1 MVKHETAAAPRS
13 PAPDRGRATRVRWVV
28 AAFCFGGLAINYVDR
43 AALSVALP
51 FMTQDLSLTPTEQG
65 LILSAF
71 SWTYAVMQLP
81 AGWLIDRFGARIM
94 YGACVLWWSVFTGL
108 TALASSFGVLLGF
121 RLGLGIGESGA
132 YPASAKAVSLWFPPS
147 ERGRATAFY
156 DSGARIGSA
165 LAVPIITAIIAGFGW
180 HAAFVVMAALG
191 VLWTIG
197 WWSYYRSPKSHPG
210 PNAAERA
217 HITGTSAVTSTGTSV
232 ESSSAT
238 STGTSVDTSSATSP
252 GASGGAPTGASVG
265 ATARASAGASA
276 APERRGSVAWLLRHR
291 VVWGMIGGFSCLNF
305 VVTFFLTWFP
315 SYLVQD
321 RGFDLLKLGFFGMI
335 PGLTAVAGGWAGGI
349 AGDWLL
355 KRGWSL
361 TRTRK
366 TCLVAGMLLS
376 STVAAAVLVE
386 SAALALALLSISYAA
401 IAFAIVSLWCLPAD
415 VAPAHQVATLGGLQ
429 NFAANIA
436 SALSPIVIGAL
447 AQATGSFVVPL
458 LVTGVVAVLGALCF
472 GLLIRKVEPIAG

>member
-1 MVKHETAAAPRS
+1 M
-13 PAPDRGRATRVRWVV
+13 
-28 AAFCFGGLAINYVDR
+28 
-43 AALSVALP
+43 
-51 FMTQDLSLTPTEQG
+51 
-65 LILSAF
+65 
-71 SWTYAVMQLP
+71 
-81 AGWLIDRFGARIM
+81 
-94 YGACVLWWSVFTGL
+94 
-108 TALASSFGVLLGF
+108 
-121 RLGLGIGESGA
+121 
-132 YPASAKAVSLWFPPS
+132 SLWFPPS

-165 LAVPIITAIIAGFGW
+165 LAVPIITAIIA
-180 HAAFVVMAALG
+180 AFVVMAVLG
-191 VLWTIG
+191 VLWTLG
-197 WWSYYRSPKSHPG
+197 WWSYYRSPKSHPK

-217 HITGTSAVTSTGTSV
+217 HITG
-232 ESSSAT
+232 
-238 STGTSVDTSSATSP
+238 
-252 GASGGAPTGASVG
+252 ASVG
-265 ATARASAGASA
+265 PTAGASA
-276 APERRGSVAWLLRHR
+276 APQRRGSVAWLLRHR

-361 TRTRK
+361 TRARK